1 MSILVPVNVS
11 LQFCPLHRA
20 HALAI
25 LSWRYPP
32 PYDVYN
38 LAPDDLAD
46 LLNPQ
51 NAFFALMQPDNTLAG
66 FCSFGPDGQVSGGR
80 YDATALDVGMGLH
93 PDLIGQGQG
102 QYYATAVV
110 QYGRTRFGARHFR
123 ITIAT
128 FNLRAQR
135 LWQRLGFEPVE
146 QFCRTGSHQTF
157 VIMVGAIAG

>member
-1 MSILVPVNVS
+1 MS
-11 LQFCPLHRA
+11 LQFCPLQRD

-38 LAPDDLAD
+38 LDQEDLAD
-46 LLNPQ
+46 LLKPH
-51 NAFFALMQPDNTLAG
+51 NAFFALIQSDSTLAG
-66 FCSFGPDGQVSGGR
+66 FCSFGPDGQVSGGS
-80 YDATALDVGMGLH
+80 YDATALDIGMGLH
-93 PDLIGQGQG
+93 PNLIGQGQG
-102 QYYATAVV
+102 RHYATAVAR
-110 QYGRTRFGARHFR
+110 YGSSQFGAQRLR
-123 ITIAT
+123 VTIAT

-157 VIMVGAIAG
+157 VIMVGAIAR